1 MKKIFLIL
9 MFWGML
15 KTPLYGEIWA
25 VQQEFIQIDKKQ
37 IYEMVKKEGLLDLK
51 QPQYCFYDPKDRE
64 YIYLMPFASL
74 SALEGYRQKIAVPR
88 QSTLLNSIL
97 NFTVASLQEL
107 QTTLSYGFKGN
118 LSETPSA
125 AYQIFTVLP
134 DAEKAFRDR
143 LRLVVLQH
151 QKSAY
156 CWGVWKVVYG
166 SELPKYVLWHF
177 APDEKS
183 LEAQLK
189 AVKLDVNSKW
199 IRRQEEGRA
208 VLVPLLSTKT

>member
-1 MKKIFLIL
+1 
-9 MFWGML
+9 MF
-15 KTPLYGEIWA
+15 KTSLYGEIWT
-25 VQQEFIQIDKKQ
+25 VHQDFIQIDKKQ
-37 IYEMVKKEGLLDLK
+37 VYEMIKKEGLLDLK
-51 QPQYCFYDPKDRE
+51 QPQYCFYDSKDRE
-64 YIYLMPFASL
+64 YIYLRPYDSL
-74 SALEGYRQKIAVPR
+74 SALESYQQKMNVSR
-88 QSTLLNSIL
+88 QSTLLYSIL

-118 LSETPSA
+118 LTEMPSA
-125 AYQIFTVLP
+125 AYQIYTVLP
-134 DAEKAFRDR
+134 DAEKSFRDR

-189 AVKLDVNSKW
+189 AVKLDVNTKW